1 MHNNKLIKKGSKQP
15 LKFQWGGGLLGNLQN
30 TNTPTAEQANQMS
43 NQVPSAIDPMTG
55 KPKIKNGDFLNS
67 AISGSLMGLLSGAS
81 SINGINGNSSL
92 NGDQKKMMTGDAV
105 ANTLS
110 QVGSAF
116 GPVGAIAG
124 AGLGVL
130 NTLGG
135 KLLGTPKA
143 LKDFNVNTDVS
154 TSGGYGGIAAD
165 AASTSASAKSYE
177 KAGLFGKLFGGKNNI
192 INSTK
197 MSNSW
202 QNMAADQV
210 RNNTAAINASLGS
223 NDMTASRVNNSLYGG
238 NLWNNGSIM
247 YGAKGGK
254 APIHIKKSH
263 EGEFTAK
270 AKAAGMGVQEYASS
284 VLANKDKHSGST
296 VKQANFARNAAKW
309 HQQGGT
315 LMSGNLPKKSREQI
329 VQDGYTS
336 TYGKNPTIVDPLD
349 DILSAPQRG
358 ATKLFTGTYQNPSE
372 ALGLT
377 NKYTAAGADLVLDPL
392 NALFF
397 LKGRKLGKLAEVAR
411 ESNYFPGTTINLTHP
426 RDAAKILR
434 KVRNVEMAD
443 RVQNVESTYNNL
455 VSNKE
460 GGILKHGMGGQ
471 SSSLTDR
478 LLSKDM
484 PAKRYTGGT
493 QVTQLNDG
501 TTKTYEQ
508 YKKLLG
514 AAAAIDFK
522 KIKIRKEKLA
532 PMPLPG
538 VKQAMKHEEG
548 GIMKPMNVIVDGA
561 LHAHK
566 HELKEHEDLADAPIT
581 LKGIPVISQAEGGE
595 IVQHAE
601 VERDE
606 LILHYDC
613 SKKLEALYDIGDEE
627 SMIIAGKLLTKELIH
642 NTKDSENGIIENA

>member
-1 MHNNKLIKKGSKQP
+1 MHKNKLIKKGSKQP
-15 LKFQWGGGLLGNLQN
+15 LKFQWGGISGLLGGLQN
-30 TNTPTAEQANQMS
+30 TTNTPTAETANQMS
-43 NQVPSAIDPMTG
+43 NQVPSSIDPMTG
-55 KPKIKNGDFLNS
+55 KPKVKNGDFLNS
-67 AISGSLMGLLSGAS
+67 AISGSLMGLMSGAS

-92 NGDQKKMMTGDAV
+92 NSDQKKIMTGDAV

-130 NTLGG
+130 NSLGG
-135 KLLGTPKA
+135 KLLGTPKV

-154 TSGGYGGIAAD
+154 TSGGYGGIAAN
-165 AASTSASAKSYE
+165 AASTSASAKSYD
-177 KAGLFGKLFGGKNNI
+177 KAGLFGKLFGGKKNL
-192 INSTK
+192 INSAN

-202 QNMAADQV
+202 QSMAADQV
-210 RNNTAAINASLGS
+210 RNNTTAINASLGGA
-223 NDMTASRVNNSLYGG
+223 DMAASRVNNSLYGG

-247 YGAKGGK
+247 YGQKGG
-254 APIHIKKSH
+254 I
-263 EGEFTAK
+263 
-270 AKAAGMGVQEYASS
+270 M
-284 VLANKDKHSGST
+284 
-296 VKQANFARNAAKW
+296 
-309 HQQGGT
+309 
-315 LMSGNLPKKSREQI
+315 
-329 VQDGYTS
+329 
-336 TYGKNPTIVDPLD
+336 
-349 DILSAPQRG
+349 
-358 ATKLFTGTYQNPSE
+358 
-372 ALGLT
+372 
-377 NKYTAAGADLVLDPL
+377 
-392 NALFF
+392 
-397 LKGRKLGKLAEVAR
+397 
-411 ESNYFPGTTINLTHP
+411 
-426 RDAAKILR
+426 
-434 KVRNVEMAD
+434 
-443 RVQNVESTYNNL
+443 
-455 VSNKE
+455 
-460 GGILKHGMGGQ
+460 KHGMGGQ

-478 LLSKDM
+478 SLAKDM

-493 QVTQLNDG
+493 EVTQLNDG
-501 TTKTYEQ
+501 KTKTYEQ

-532 PMPLPG
+532 PLALPG
-538 VKQAMKHEEG
+538 GSQTMKYEEG

-566 HELKEHEDLADAPIT
+566 HDLKEHENLEDAPIT

-613 SKKLEALYDIGDEE
+613 SKKLEALYEIGDEE

-642 NTKDSENGIIENA
+642 NTKDSENGILENA